1 MAKKNSIKKDRHH
14 IIYIIAGFAIG
25 AILTGGTFGGYWLKI
40 KSDAKNSNSGGIIA
54 PYYNQSAFHLP
65 KELENKKI
73 SSDSS
78 VLSTY
83 QVKLP
88 IIMYHY
94 IEYVKDAGDLIRKK
108 LDITPANFENQL
120 KSLKEAGFT
129 TYFVR
134 DIPGLFHTKS
144 RLSSKDVILTF
155 DDGYEDFYTDA
166 FPILKKYQMKATLYV
181 VNNFIGLKG
190 YLNEGE
196 VREII
201 DSGLV
206 EIGAHTLDHVYLK
219 RAPLSYAR
227 KQIFESKKLLE
238 DKFGIKVDTFA
249 YPYGAFSK
257 EVADLVK
264 EASYTAAVSV
274 IPGAYQSEEN
284 LFYLSRIRPGIFMG
298 RDTGKIL
305 ENWKQ

>member
-1 MAKKNSIKKDRHH
+1 MAKKKSIKKDRHH
-14 IIYIIAGFAIG
+14 IFYIIAGFAIG
-25 AILTGGTFGGYWLKI
+25 AILTGGTLGGYWLKI
-40 KSDAKNSNSGGIIA
+40 KSDAKSSNSNNIIA

-65 KELENKKI
+65 KELEKQKI

-78 VLSTY
+78 VLSAY

-108 LDITPANFENQL
+108 LDITPANFESQL

-196 VREII
+196 LREII
-201 DSGLV
+201 DSGVV

-227 KQIFESKKLLE
+227 REILESKKLLE

-274 IPGAYQSEEN
+274 IPGVYQSEEN
-284 LFYLSRIRPGIFMG
+284 LFYLSRIRPGVFVG
-298 RDTGKIL
+298 RDAGKIL
-305 ENWKQ
+305 ENWRQ